1 MLEITFK
8 YRDKYSNWQWREQ
21 QCIMSSVSECI
32 KIYGLGI
39 DCDYEI
45 VSVKEIKQAGR
56 IRGGTRGENHLF
68 FVAARIVLLQRKN
81 LRSTNF
87 AGVYIRASV

>member
-1 MLEITFK
+1 MLAYRHLRKEQWNMLEITFK

-32 KIYGLGI
+32 EIYGLGI

-45 VSVKEIKQAGR
+45 VSVKEIK
-56 IRGGTRGENHLF
+56 
-68 FVAARIVLLQRKN
+68 
-81 LRSTNF
+81 
-87 AGVYIRASV
+87 